1 MVLFL
6 LPKAGSEVRSILRLS
21 KTGQAEDASRG
32 EFTGALKLSYELHN
46 LNSSRLSLRT
56 ALLSIQVMVE
66 RNQVTGRFGF
76 KLSEIYDK
84 DAGAARL
91 FVTVLEDVG
100 SRVALSE
107 SSTSGVKK
115 SFLES
120 GDEVIGFSETE
131 PSGVADERS
140 SHGVEINSDKLL
152 MDEAVRRLSLVGAG
166 QCVKLKVG

>member
-1 MVLFL
+1 
-6 LPKAGSEVRSILRLS
+6 
-21 KTGQAEDASRG
+21 
-32 EFTGALKLSYELHN
+32 
-46 LNSSRLSLRT
+46 
-56 ALLSIQVMVE
+56 MVE

-76 KLSEIYDK
+76 KLSEIYDR